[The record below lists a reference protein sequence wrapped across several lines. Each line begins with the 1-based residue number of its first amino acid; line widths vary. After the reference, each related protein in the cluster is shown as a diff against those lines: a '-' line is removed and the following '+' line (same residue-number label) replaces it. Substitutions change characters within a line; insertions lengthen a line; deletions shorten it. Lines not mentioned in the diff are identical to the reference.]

1 MGIEGTRYEELS
13 LEVLTELALV
23 YSDCLVMCTES
34 AAMNDGDENEEYR
47 DLRRELRIQLIEMM
61 VRVGMHEV
69 AATRTMNG
77 VIEMVASGAFV
88 PGSSRRTVQ

>member
-23 YSDCLVMCTES
+23 YSDCLVMCAES

-69 AATRTMNG
+69 AATRT
-77 VIEMVASGAFV
+77 ST
-88 PGSSRRTVQ
+88 GS